1 VSYHVNMAD
10 FAQVAAVTREVF
22 APDRL
27 PAWTA
32 VGVTGLASA
41 GALLEIKATAVV
53 AGQVKDQAQ
62 PR

>member
-27 PAWTA
+27 PA
-32 VGVTGLASA
+32 
-41 GALLEIKATAVV
+41 
-53 AGQVKDQAQ
+53 
-62 PR
+62 